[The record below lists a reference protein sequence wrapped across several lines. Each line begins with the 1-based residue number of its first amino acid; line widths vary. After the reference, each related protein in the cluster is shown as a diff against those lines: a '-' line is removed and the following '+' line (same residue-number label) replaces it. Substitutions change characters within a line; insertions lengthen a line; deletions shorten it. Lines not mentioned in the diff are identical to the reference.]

1 MKNRYIEYLSAL
13 KNPFK
18 KLAKIEF
25 LQPDNSVAFSLD
37 NNYHRG
43 YNTLHDSRAFIQSGS
58 LNVNLQNGQR
68 RTATVTLA
76 NIDNA
81 YDYSI
86 NKIWFGQRIR
96 LSMGLILPDG
106 TDFYLPQGVFYV
118 NAPNNVYSPSE
129 RTVTLNLVDKWSY
142 LDGSL
147 FGNLENTYQIP
158 ATDGAGTSTNTN
170 IFSAMSSILQLS
182 RIDFSNNAPSELQI
196 DNVAPVFTSYYNGKT
211 YQIDDSGTTA
221 PMTDIPYDIT
231 VGSAD
236 SGTFADVL
244 LELNT
249 ILAGWIGYDQT
260 GTLRVEPSQD
270 DIDDSNRAILWSF
283 DPLEQNL
290 CSISETFK
298 DSEVYNDIIITGE
311 SLSDTEIYGRA
322 TNFDPKSDTNVNIIG
337 KKTYRENRAEYWNPQ
352 QCVDVAAWML
362 KRKTVLQKSI
372 SITST
377 QMFHLSENNLVTVRR
392 TDKPGNP
399 IERHII
405 QSFSLPIAET
415 GSMTIECTSVNDI
428 PNFTYES
435 SKTETESTT

>member
-1 MKNRYIEYLSAL
+1 MTNRYIEYLSAL

-37 NNYHRG
+37 NNYQRG

-58 LNVNLQNGQR
+58 LNVSLQNGQR

-170 IFSAMSSILQLS
+170 IFRAMSSILQLS
-182 RIDFSNNAPSELQI
+182 RHRFFKQC
-196 DNVAPVFTSYYNGKT
+196 
-211 YQIDDSGTTA
+211 TA
-221 PMTDIPYDIT
+221 RITD
-231 VGSAD
+231 
-236 SGTFADVL
+236 
-244 LELNT
+244 
-249 ILAGWIGYDQT
+249 
-260 GTLRVEPSQD
+260 
-270 DIDDSNRAILWSF
+270 
-283 DPLEQNL
+283 
-290 CSISETFK
+290 
-298 DSEVYNDIIITGE
+298 
-311 SLSDTEIYGRA
+311 
-322 TNFDPKSDTNVNIIG
+322 
-337 KKTYRENRAEYWNPQ
+337 
-352 QCVDVAAWML
+352 
-362 KRKTVLQKSI
+362 
-372 SITST
+372 
-377 QMFHLSENNLVTVRR
+377 
-392 TDKPGNP
+392 
-399 IERHII
+399 
-405 QSFSLPIAET
+405 
-415 GSMTIECTSVNDI
+415 
-428 PNFTYES
+428 
-435 SKTETESTT
+435 